1 MELKFSISEINE
13 ILGPIN
19 LNGSIKSDLLFNKIS
34 IDSRTISSEDL
45 FIALEG
51 EKFDGHDFLQNVL
64 SIGVKAVV
72 INHGKQN
79 LVPENFPY
87 WLVHNTKE
95 AFQDLA
101 LIKRRKLKIPV
112 IAITGSVGKTTTKE
126 MTLEVL
132 KSYGQ
137 VKASEKNNNNE
148 IGVGLT
154 IHSCECSDDLL
165 VLEMGM
171 RGRGQIEILSKISE
185 PNIAV
190 ITNIGSSHIGI
201 LGSRDSIAKAKCEIT
216 QYLNPYGVVIIPYGE
231 PLLDENLK
239 KNWRGKVV
247 KVKLEKKRKNIKFH
261 SSNDNY
267 ILGIYDGSKNIIEIE
282 KKFFEISFK
291 GIHNALNFL
300 YVYAISR
307 ELGIN
312 FDEFNRFNFIGS
324 DGRNNIINTKKLLI
338 MDESY
343 NASPE
348 SVKACIKLLLSYQ
361 GRHFFIFGSMMEL
374 GDKSVK
380 YHKEI
385 FNLINNSDIQRCIFI
400 CREELEIEIKKY
412 CLISEK
418 IFIVNQ
424 IDNII
429 PMINDITV
437 KGDALLIKG
446 SRYWQ
451 LDKLIPH
458 IN

>member
-1 MELKFSISEINE
+1 MKFSISEINK
-13 ILGPIN
+13 ILGLIN
-19 LNGSIKSDLLFNKIS
+19 FNGSTEGDFLFSKVS
-34 IDSRTISSEDL
+34 IDSRTISPRDL

-51 EKFDGHDFLQNVL
+51 EKFDGHDFLQHVL
-64 SIGVKAVV
+64 NKGVKAVV
-72 INHGKQN
+72 INQGKQN
-79 LVPENFPY
+79 LVPKNYPF
-87 WLVHNTKE
+87 WVVQDTKE
-95 AFQDLA
+95 AFQNLA
-101 LIKRRKLKIPV
+101 LFKRRKLNIPV

-137 VKASEKNNNNE
+137 VKVSEKNNNNE

-154 IHSCECSDDLL
+154 IHSCGCADKLL
-165 VLEMGM
+165 ILEMGM

-185 PNIAV
+185 PDIAV

-216 QYLNPYGVVIIPYGE
+216 KYLNPNGVLIIPHGE
-231 PLLDENLK
+231 PLLDNNLK
-239 KNWRGKVV
+239 KIWSGKIV
-247 KVKLEKKRKNIKFH
+247 KVKLEKKKNIKICSLKDHCIF
-261 SSNDNY
+261 
-267 ILGIYDGSKNIIEIE
+267 GFYDSYNNLIEIE
-282 KKFFEISFK
+282 KKIFEISFK
-291 GIHNALNFL
+291 GFHNALNFL
-300 YVYAISR
+300 YVYAISK

-312 FDEFNRFNFIGS
+312 FDEFNKFNFRTL
-324 DGRNNIINTKKLLI
+324 DGRNKIINSKKLTI

-348 SVKACIKLLLSYQ
+348 SVKACIKLLLDYP

-374 GDKSVK
+374 GKKSEK

-385 FNLINNSDIQRCIFI
+385 LELINSSDIQRCLFV
-400 CREELEIEIKKY
+400 CEKDLEIKIRRC

-418 IFIVNQ
+418 IFIANRTE
-424 IDNII
+424 NLI
-429 PMINDITV
+429 PLINKITI
-437 KGDALLIKG
+437 KGDVLLIKG

-458 IN
+458 ID

>member
-1 MELKFSISEINE
+1 MKFSISEINQ
-13 ILGPIN
+13 ILGNIN
-19 LNGSIKSDLLFNKIS
+19 FNGSVKRDFSFSKVS
-34 IDSRTISSEDL
+34 IDSRTISPKDL
-45 FIALEG
+45 FIALKG
-51 EKFDGHDFLQNVL
+51 ETFDGHDFLKSIL
-64 SIGVKAVV
+64 KIGVKAVV
-72 INHGKQN
+72 INQGKQN
-79 LVPENFPY
+79 LVPKNYPFWVVPD
-87 WLVHNTKE
+87 TKE
-95 AFQDLA
+95 AFQNLA

-126 MTLEVL
+126 MALEVL

-137 VKASEKNNNNE
+137 VKVSEKNYNNE

-154 IHSCECSDDLL
+154 IHSCEDSDELL

-171 RGRGQIEILSKISE
+171 RGRGQIELLSKFSE

-201 LGSRDSIAKAKCEIT
+201 LGSRNSIAKAKCEIT
-216 QYLNPYGVVIIPYGE
+216 QHLNPDGVVIIPYGE

-239 KNWRGKVV
+239 KIWRGKVV
-247 KVKLEKKRKNIKFH
+247 KVKLEKNSKNNQLHSFNDDFILGVYD
-261 SSNDNY
+261 SSN
-267 ILGIYDGSKNIIEIE
+267 NIIQIE
-282 KKFFEISFK
+282 KKSFEISFK

-312 FDEFNRFNFIGS
+312 FDKFNRFNFRSSI
-324 DGRNNIINTKKLLI
+324 GRNNVINTKKLLI

-348 SVKACIKLLLSYQ
+348 SVKACIKLLLEYQ
-361 GRHFFIFGSMMEL
+361 GRHFFIFGSMKEL
-374 GDKSVK
+374 GNKSEQ

-385 FNLINNSDIQRCIFI
+385 FKLINNSDIKRCIFI
-400 CREELEIEIKKY
+400 CEKELENKIRNS
-412 CLISEK
+412 CPISEK
-418 IFIVNQ
+418 FFILNR
-424 IDNII
+424 IDSII
-429 PMINDITV
+429 SMINKITV
-437 KGDALLIKG
+437 KGDVLLIKG

>member
-1 MELKFSISEINE
+1 MKFSISEINH
-13 ILGPIN
+13 ILGNIN
-19 LNGSIKSDLLFNKIS
+19 FNGSVKSNLTFSKVS
-34 IDSRTISSEDL
+34 IDSRTVSSEDL
-45 FIALEG
+45 FIALKG
-51 EKFDGHDFLQNVL
+51 ERFDGHDFLKNVL
-64 SIGVKAVV
+64 KIGVKAVV
-72 INHGKQN
+72 INQGKQN
-79 LVPENFPY
+79 MVPKNYPFWIVPD
-87 WLVHNTKE
+87 TKE
-95 AFQDLA
+95 AFQNLA

-126 MTLEVL
+126 MALEVL

-137 VKASEKNNNNE
+137 VKVSEKNYNNE

-154 IHSCECSDDLL
+154 IHSCEDSDELL

-171 RGRGQIEILSKISE
+171 RGRGQIELLSKFSE

-201 LGSRDSIAKAKCEIT
+201 LGSRNSIAKAKCEIT
-216 QYLNPYGVVIIPYGE
+216 QHLNPDGVVIIPYGE

-239 KNWRGKVV
+239 KIWRGKVV
-247 KVKLEKKRKNIKFH
+247 KVKLEKNSKNNQLHSFNDDFILGVYD
-261 SSNDNY
+261 SSN
-267 ILGIYDGSKNIIEIE
+267 NIIQIE
-282 KKFFEISFK
+282 KKSFEISFK

-312 FDEFNRFNFIGS
+312 FDKFNRFNFRSSI
-324 DGRNNIINTKKLLI
+324 GRNNVINTKKLLI

-348 SVKACIKLLLSYQ
+348 SVKACIKLLLEYQ
-361 GRHFFIFGSMMEL
+361 GRHFFIFGSMKEL
-374 GDKSVK
+374 GNKSEQ

-385 FNLINNSDIQRCIFI
+385 FKLINNSDIKRCIFI
-400 CREELEIEIKKY
+400 CEKELENKIRNS
-412 CLISEK
+412 CPISEK
-418 IFIVNQ
+418 FFIVNR
-424 IDNII
+424 IDSII
-429 PMINDITV
+429 SMINKITV
-437 KGDALLIKG
+437 KGDVLLIKG

>member
-1 MELKFSISEINE
+1 
-13 ILGPIN
+13 
-19 LNGSIKSDLLFNKIS
+19 
-34 IDSRTISSEDL
+34 
-45 FIALEG
+45 
-51 EKFDGHDFLQNVL
+51 
-64 SIGVKAVV
+64 
-72 INHGKQN
+72 
-79 LVPENFPY
+79 
-87 WLVHNTKE
+87 
-95 AFQDLA
+95 
-101 LIKRRKLKIPV
+101 
-112 IAITGSVGKTTTKE
+112 
-126 MTLEVL
+126 
-132 KSYGQ
+132 
-137 VKASEKNNNNE
+137 
-148 IGVGLT
+148 
-154 IHSCECSDDLL
+154 
-165 VLEMGM
+165 
-171 RGRGQIEILSKISE
+171 
-185 PNIAV
+185 
-190 ITNIGSSHIGI
+190 
-201 LGSRDSIAKAKCEIT
+201 
-216 QYLNPYGVVIIPYGE
+216 
-231 PLLDENLK
+231 
-239 KNWRGKVV
+239 
-247 KVKLEKKRKNIKFH
+247 
-261 SSNDNY
+261 
-267 ILGIYDGSKNIIEIE
+267 
-282 KKFFEISFK
+282 
-291 GIHNALNFL
+291 
-300 YVYAISR
+300 
-307 ELGIN
+307 
-312 FDEFNRFNFIGS
+312 
-324 DGRNNIINTKKLLI
+324 

>member
-1 MELKFSISEINE
+1 MKFSISEINQ
-13 ILGPIN
+13 ILGNIN
-19 LNGSIKSDLLFNKIS
+19 FNGSVKRDFLFSKVS
-34 IDSRTISSEDL
+34 IDSRTISPKDL
-45 FIALEG
+45 FIALKG
-51 EKFDGHDFLQNVL
+51 ETFDGHDFLKSVL
-64 SIGVKAVV
+64 KIGVKAVV
-72 INHGKQN
+72 INQGKQN
-79 LVPENFPY
+79 LVPKNHPFWVVPD
-87 WLVHNTKE
+87 TKE
-95 AFQDLA
+95 AFQNLA

-126 MTLEVL
+126 MALEVL

-137 VKASEKNNNNE
+137 VKVSEKNYNNE

-154 IHSCECSDDLL
+154 IHSCEDSDELL

-171 RGRGQIEILSKISE
+171 RGRGQIELLSKFSE

-201 LGSRDSIAKAKCEIT
+201 LGSRNSIAKAKCEIT
-216 QYLNPYGVVIIPYGE
+216 QHLNPDGVVIIPYGE

-239 KNWRGKVV
+239 KIWRGKVV
-247 KVKLEKKRKNIKFH
+247 KVKLEKNSKNNQLHSFNDDFILGVYD
-261 SSNDNY
+261 SSN
-267 ILGIYDGSKNIIEIE
+267 NIIQIE
-282 KKFFEISFK
+282 KKSFEISFK

-312 FDEFNRFNFIGS
+312 FDKFNRFNFRSSI
-324 DGRNNIINTKKLLI
+324 GRNNVINTKKLLI

-348 SVKACIKLLLSYQ
+348 SVKACIKLLLEYQ
-361 GRHFFIFGSMMEL
+361 GRHFFIFGSMKEL
-374 GDKSVK
+374 GNKSEQ

-385 FNLINNSDIQRCIFI
+385 FKLINNSDIKRCIFI
-400 CREELEIEIKKY
+400 CEKELENKIRNS
-412 CLISEK
+412 CPISEK
-418 IFIVNQ
+418 FFILNR
-424 IDNII
+424 IDSII
-429 PMINDITV
+429 SMINKITV
-437 KGDALLIKG
+437 KGDVLLIKG

>member
-1 MELKFSISEINE
+1 MKFSISEINKA
-13 ILGPIN
+13 LGDIN
-19 LNGSIKSDLLFNKIS
+19 FNGSVKSNLSFSKVS
-34 IDSRTISSEDL
+34 IDSRTISPEDL
-45 FIALEG
+45 FIALKG
-51 EKFDGHDFLQNVL
+51 KNFDGHDFLKNVL
-64 SIGVKAVV
+64 KIGVKAVV
-72 INHGKQN
+72 VNQGKENIVPKN
-79 LVPENFPY
+79 LPFWVVPD
-87 WLVHNTKE
+87 TKE
-95 AFQDLA
+95 AFLKLA

-137 VKASEKNNNNE
+137 VKVSDKNFNNE

-154 IHSCECSDDLL
+154 IHSCKVADELL

-171 RGRGQIEILSKISE
+171 RGRGQIEILSKFSE

-216 QYLNPYGVVIIPYGE
+216 HYLNPDGVVIIPHGE
-231 PLLDENLK
+231 SLLDDNLK
-239 KNWRGKVV
+239 KTWRGKVV
-247 KVKLEKKRKNIKFH
+247 KVKLEKNRKDLKLH
-261 SSNDNY
+261 SSNENF
-267 ILGIYDGSKNIIEIE
+267 IVGIFDSSKNIIEIE

-312 FDEFNRFNFIGS
+312 FDKFNSFNFRS
-324 DGRNNIINTKKLLI
+324 SKGRNNVIQTKKLLI
-338 MDESY
+338 IDESY

-348 SVKACIKLLLSYQ
+348 SVKACIKLLLDYP
-361 GRHFFIFGSMMEL
+361 GRHFFIFGSMKEL
-374 GDKSVK
+374 GNKSEQF
-380 YHKEI
+380 HREI
-385 FNLINNSDIQRCIFI
+385 LKLINNSDILKCIFI
-400 CREELEIEIKKY
+400 CEKELEIKIRKY
-412 CLISEK
+412 CLANEK
-418 IFIVNQ
+418 ICIINR

-429 PMINDITV
+429 PMINKVTS
-437 KGDALLIKG
+437 KGDVLLIKG

-451 LDKLIPH
+451 LDKLIPY

>member
-1 MELKFSISEINE
+1 MKFSISEINQ
-13 ILGPIN
+13 ILGNIN
-19 LNGSIKSDLLFNKIS
+19 FNGSVRSNHSFSKVS
-34 IDSRTISSEDL
+34 IDSRTITAGDL
-45 FIALEG
+45 FIALKG
-51 EKFDGHDFLQNVL
+51 ENFDGHDFLKDVL
-64 SIGVKAVV
+64 KIGVKAVV
-72 INHGKQN
+72 INKGRQN
-79 LVPENFPY
+79 LVPENYPFWIVPD
-87 WLVHNTKE
+87 TKV
-95 AFQDLA
+95 AFQNLA

-132 KSYGQ
+132 KSYGR
-137 VKASEKNNNNE
+137 VKVSEKNYNNE

-154 IHSCECSDDLL
+154 IHSCEGSEELL

-171 RGRGQIEILSKISE
+171 RGRGQIEILSKYSE

-216 QYLNPYGVVIIPYGE
+216 HHLNPDGVVIIPHGE
-231 PLLDENLK
+231 PLLDDNLQK
-239 KNWRGKVV
+239 IWRGKVV
-247 KVKLEKKRKNIKFH
+247 KVKLENNRKNTNLQ
-261 SSNDNY
+261 SSNDNF
-267 ILGIYDGSKNIIEIE
+267 ILGFYDSSKNIIQIE

-312 FDEFNRFNFIGS
+312 FDEFNRFNFRS
-324 DGRNNIINTKKLLI
+324 SEGRNNLINTKKLLI

-348 SVKACIKLLLSYQ
+348 SVKACIKLLLEYP
-361 GRHFFIFGSMMEL
+361 GRHFFIFGSMKEL
-374 GDKSVK
+374 GNKSEQ
-380 YHKEI
+380 YHREI
-385 FNLINNSDIQRCIFI
+385 LKLINNSDIQKCIFI
-400 CREELEIEIKKY
+400 CEKELEIKIRK
-412 CLISEK
+412 CCHIGEK
-418 IFIVNQ
+418 IVVFNRF
-424 IDNII
+424 DNII
-429 PMINDITV
+429 TMINDITS
-437 KGDALLIKG
+437 KGDVLLIKG

-451 LDKLIPH
+451 LDKLIPL

>member
-1 MELKFSISEINE
+1 MKFSISEINQ
-13 ILGPIN
+13 ILGDIN
-19 LNGSIKSDLLFNKIS
+19 YNGSFKSNLSFSKVS
-34 IDSRTISSEDL
+34 IDSRTISPEDL
-45 FIALEG
+45 FIALKG
-51 EKFDGHDFLQNVL
+51 EKFDGHDFLRNVQK
-64 SIGVKAVV
+64 IGVKAVV
-72 INHGKQN
+72 INQGKQY
-79 LVPENFPY
+79 LVPENYPFWVVPD
-87 WLVHNTKE
+87 TKE
-95 AFQDLA
+95 AFLNLA

-132 KSYGQ
+132 KNYGK
-137 VKASEKNNNNE
+137 VKVSEKNNNNE

-154 IHSCECSDDLL
+154 IHSCEDLEEFL

-171 RGRGQIEILSKISE
+171 RGRGQIEILSKFAE

-190 ITNIGSSHIGI
+190 ITNIGSSHIGL

-216 QYLNPYGVVIIPYGE
+216 QHLNPNGVVIIPYGE

-239 KNWRGKVV
+239 NFWRGKVV
-247 KVKLEKKRKNIKFH
+247 KVKLEKNRKNIKVH
-261 SSNDNY
+261 STNENF
-267 ILGIYDGSKNIIEIE
+267 ILGIYESSKNLIQIKE
-282 KKFFEISFK
+282 KYFEISFK

-312 FDEFNRFNFIGS
+312 FDKYNKFNFRS
-324 DGRNNIINTKKLLI
+324 LSGRNNIINTKKLLI

-348 SVKACIKLLLSYQ
+348 SVKACVKCLLDYP
-361 GRHFFIFGSMMEL
+361 GRHFFIFGSMKEL
-374 GDKSVK
+374 GNNSEL
-380 YHKEI
+380 YHREI

-400 CREELEIEIKKY
+400 CEKELEIKIRKY
-412 CLISEK
+412 YLMSEK

-424 IDNII
+424 IDSII
-429 PMINDITV
+429 PMINDITI
-437 KGDALLIKG
+437 KGDVLLIKG

-451 LDKLIPH
+451 LDKLIPY
-458 IN
+458 II

>member
-1 MELKFSISEINE
+1 MKFSISEINQ
-13 ILGPIN
+13 ILGDIN
-19 LNGSIKSDLLFNKIS
+19 YNGSFKSNLSFSKVS
-34 IDSRTISSEDL
+34 IDSRTISPEDL
-45 FIALEG
+45 FIALKG
-51 EKFDGHDFLQNVL
+51 EKFDGHDFLRNVQK
-64 SIGVKAVV
+64 IGVKAVV
-72 INHGKQN
+72 INQGKQY
-79 LVPENFPY
+79 LVPENYPFWVVPD
-87 WLVHNTKE
+87 TKE
-95 AFQDLA
+95 AFLNLA

-132 KSYGQ
+132 KNYGK
-137 VKASEKNNNNE
+137 VKVSEKNNNNE

-154 IHSCECSDDLL
+154 IHSCEDLEEFL

-171 RGRGQIEILSKISE
+171 RGRGQIEILSKFAE

-190 ITNIGSSHIGI
+190 ITNIGSSHIGL

-216 QYLNPYGVVIIPYGE
+216 QHLNPNGVVIIPYGE

-239 KNWRGKVV
+239 NFWRGKVV
-247 KVKLEKKRKNIKFH
+247 KVKLEKNRKNIKVH
-261 SSNDNY
+261 STNENF
-267 ILGIYDGSKNIIEIE
+267 ILGIYESSKNLIQIKE
-282 KKFFEISFK
+282 KYFEISFK

-312 FDEFNRFNFIGS
+312 FDKYNKFNFRS
-324 DGRNNIINTKKLLI
+324 LSGRNNIINTKKLLI

-348 SVKACIKLLLSYQ
+348 SVKACVKCLLDYP
-361 GRHFFIFGSMMEL
+361 GRHFFIFGSMKEL
-374 GDKSVK
+374 GNNSEL
-380 YHKEI
+380 YHREI

-400 CREELEIEIKKY
+400 CEKELEIKIRKY
-412 CLISEK
+412 YLMSEK

-424 IDNII
+424 IDSII
-429 PMINDITV
+429 PMINDITI
-437 KGDALLIKG
+437 KGDILLIKG

-451 LDKLIPH
+451 LEKLIPH
-458 IN
+458 IG

>member
-1 MELKFSISEINE
+1 MKFSINEINH
-13 ILGPIN
+13 ILGNIN
-19 LNGSIKSDLLFNKIS
+19 FNGSVKSNLTFSKVS
-34 IDSRTISSEDL
+34 IDSRTVSSEDL
-45 FIALEG
+45 FIALKG
-51 EKFDGHDFLQNVL
+51 ERFDGHDFLKNVL
-64 SIGVKAVV
+64 KIGVKAVV
-72 INHGKQN
+72 INQGKQN
-79 LVPENFPY
+79 MVPKNYPFWVVPD
-87 WLVHNTKE
+87 TKE
-95 AFQDLA
+95 AFQNLA

-126 MTLEVL
+126 MALEVL

-137 VKASEKNNNNE
+137 VKVSEKNYNNE

-154 IHSCECSDDLL
+154 IHSCEDSDELL

-171 RGRGQIEILSKISE
+171 RGRGQIELLSKFSE

-201 LGSRDSIAKAKCEIT
+201 LGSRNSIAKAKCEIT
-216 QYLNPYGVVIIPYGE
+216 QHLNPDGVVIIPYGE

-239 KNWRGKVV
+239 KIWRGKVV
-247 KVKLEKKRKNIKFH
+247 KVKLEKNSKNNQLHSFNDDFILGVYD
-261 SSNDNY
+261 SSN
-267 ILGIYDGSKNIIEIE
+267 NIIQIE
-282 KKFFEISFK
+282 KKSFEISFK

-312 FDEFNRFNFIGS
+312 FDKFNRFNFRSSI
-324 DGRNNIINTKKLLI
+324 GRNNVINTKKLLI

-348 SVKACIKLLLSYQ
+348 SVKACIKLLLEYQ
-361 GRHFFIFGSMMEL
+361 GRHFFIFGSMKEL
-374 GDKSVK
+374 GNKSEQ

-385 FNLINNSDIQRCIFI
+385 FKLINNSDIKRCIFI
-400 CREELEIEIKKY
+400 CEKELENKIRNS
-412 CLISEK
+412 CPISEK
-418 IFIVNQ
+418 FFILNR
-424 IDNII
+424 IDSII
-429 PMINDITV
+429 SMINKITV
-437 KGDALLIKG
+437 KGDVLLIKG

>member
-1 MELKFSISEINE
+1 MKFSISEINQ
-13 ILGPIN
+13 ILGNIN
-19 LNGSIKSDLLFNKIS
+19 FNGAVNSNLFFSKVS
-34 IDSRTISSEDL
+34 IDSRTISPEDL
-45 FIALEG
+45 FIALQG
-51 EKFDGHDFLQNVL
+51 EKFDGHDFLKNVL
-64 SIGVKAVV
+64 KIGVKAVV

-79 LVPENFPY
+79 LVPKNYPF
-87 WLVHNTKE
+87 WVVSDTKE
-95 AFQDLA
+95 AFQNLA
-101 LIKRRKLKIPV
+101 LFKRRKLKIPV

-126 MTLEVL
+126 MSLEVL

-137 VKASEKNNNNE
+137 VKVSEKNNNNE

-154 IHSCECSDDLL
+154 IHSCESSDELL

-171 RGRGQIEILSKISE
+171 RGRGQIEILSKFSE

-201 LGSRDSIAKAKCEIT
+201 LGSRDSIAKAKCEIAKH
-216 QYLNPYGVVIIPYGE
+216 LNPDGVVIIPYGE
-231 PLLDENLK
+231 PLLNDNLK
-239 KNWRGKVV
+239 KFWRGKVV
-247 KVKLEKKRKNIKFH
+247 KVKLEKNRKNLKLH
-261 SSNDNY
+261 SSNDDY
-267 ILGIYDGSKNIIEIE
+267 ILGIYDNSKNIIEIE

-312 FDEFNRFNFIGS
+312 FDKFNKFTFRS
-324 DGRNNIINTKKLLI
+324 SEGRNNIIITKKLLI

-348 SVKACIKLLLSYQ
+348 SVKACIKLLLDYP
-361 GRHFFIFGSMMEL
+361 GRHFFIFGSMREL
-374 GDKSVK
+374 GNKSEH
-380 YHKEI
+380 YHKEV
-385 FNLINNSDIQRCIFI
+385 FKLINKSDIQRCIFI
-400 CREELEIEIKKY
+400 CEKELEIKIKKY
-412 CLISEK
+412 TLLSEK
-418 IFIVNQ
+418 IFIINR

-429 PMINDITV
+429 SMVNDITV
-437 KGDALLIKG
+437 KGDILLIKG

-451 LDKLIPH
+451 LDKLIPY

>member
-1 MELKFSISEINE
+1 MIFSISEINK
-13 ILGPIN
+13 ILGNIN
-19 LNGSIKSDLLFNKIS
+19 FNGLNKNNLLFNKVS
-34 IDSRTISSEDL
+34 IDSRTISPEDL
-45 FIALEG
+45 FIALQG
-51 EKFDGHDFLQNVL
+51 EKFDGHDFLKNVL
-64 SIGVKAVV
+64 KTGVKAVV
-72 INHGKQN
+72 INQGKQH
-79 LVPENFPY
+79 LVPKNYPFWVVPD
-87 WLVHNTKE
+87 TKE
-95 AFQDLA
+95 AFQSLA
-101 LIKRRKLKIPV
+101 LFKRRKLKIPV

-137 VKASEKNNNNE
+137 VKVSEKNNNNE

-154 IHSCECSDDLL
+154 IHSCEGSDKLL

-171 RGRGQIEILSKISE
+171 RGRGQIEILSKFSE

-201 LGSRDSIAKAKCEIT
+201 LGSRDAIAKAKCEIT
-216 QYLNPYGVVIIPYGE
+216 KYLNPNGVVIIPDGE
-231 PLLDENLK
+231 PLLDDNLTK
-239 KNWRGKVV
+239 IWRGKIV
-247 KVKLEKKRKNIKFH
+247 KVKLEKNRKNIKLH
-261 SSNDNY
+261 SSNDDF
-267 ILGIYDGSKNIIEIE
+267 IFGLYDSSKNIIQIE
-282 KKFFEISFK
+282 NKFFEISFK

-312 FDEFNRFNFIGS
+312 FDEFNKFNFINS
-324 DGRNNIINTKKLLI
+324 NGRNRVINTKKLLI

-348 SVKACIKLLLSYQ
+348 SVKACIKLLLDYP
-361 GRHFFIFGSMMEL
+361 GRHFFIFGSMKEL
-374 GDKSVK
+374 GDKSEQ
-380 YHKEI
+380 YHIEI
-385 FNLINNSDIQRCIFI
+385 FKLINNSDIQRCIFI
-400 CREELEIEIKKY
+400 CEKELEIKIRKY
-412 CLISEK
+412 CLNSEK
-418 IFIVNQ
+418 VFIVNQ

-429 PMINDITV
+429 PIINKITN

>member
-1 MELKFSISEINE
+1 MKFSISEINQ
-13 ILGPIN
+13 ILGDIN
-19 LNGSIKSDLLFNKIS
+19 YNGSFKSNLSFSKVS
-34 IDSRTISSEDL
+34 IDSRTISPEDL
-45 FIALEG
+45 FIALKG
-51 EKFDGHDFLQNVL
+51 EKFDGHDFLRNVQK
-64 SIGVKAVV
+64 IGVKAVV
-72 INHGKQN
+72 INQGKQY
-79 LVPENFPY
+79 LVPENYPFWVVPD
-87 WLVHNTKE
+87 TKE
-95 AFQDLA
+95 AFLNLA

-132 KSYGQ
+132 KNYGK
-137 VKASEKNNNNE
+137 VKVSEKNNNNE

-154 IHSCECSDDLL
+154 IHSCEDLEEFL

-171 RGRGQIEILSKISE
+171 RGRGQIEILSKFAE

-190 ITNIGSSHIGI
+190 ITNIGSSHIGL

-216 QYLNPYGVVIIPYGE
+216 QHLNPNGVVIIPYGE

-239 KNWRGKVV
+239 NFWRGKVV
-247 KVKLEKKRKNIKFH
+247 KVKLEKNRKNIKVH
-261 SSNDNY
+261 STNENF
-267 ILGIYDGSKNIIEIE
+267 ILGIYESSKNLIQIKE
-282 KKFFEISFK
+282 KYFEISFK

-312 FDEFNRFNFIGS
+312 FDKYNKFNFRS
-324 DGRNNIINTKKLLI
+324 LSGRNNIINTKKLLI

-348 SVKACIKLLLSYQ
+348 SVKACVKCLLDYP
-361 GRHFFIFGSMMEL
+361 GRHFFIFGSMKEL
-374 GDKSVK
+374 GNNSVL
-380 YHKEI
+380 YHREI

-400 CREELEIEIKKY
+400 CEKELEIKIRKY
-412 CLISEK
+412 YLMSEK

-424 IDNII
+424 IDSII
-429 PMINDITV
+429 PMINDITI
-437 KGDALLIKG
+437 KGDVLLIKG

-451 LDKLIPH
+451 LDKLIPD
-458 IN
+458 II